1 MYPGIVVGRV
11 WATRIYESL
20 KDKKLLLVLPTDWN
34 KNPKSKDPIVAVD
47 VVGAGAGEFV
57 FYVQAREAAV
67 ACGGKTLEDT
77 PPVDAAIVG
86 IIDGVFLDKKGK

>member
-1 MYPGIVVGRV
+1 MLPGIVVGRV
-11 WATRIYESL
+11 WSTRIYESL

-34 KNPKSKDPIVAVD
+34 KNPKSTDPIVAVD

-67 ACGGKTLEDT
+67 ACGGKRLDDT

-86 IIDGVFLDKKGK
+86 IIDGVYLEE

>member
-11 WATRIYESL
+11 WTTKIYESL
-20 KDKKLLLVLPTDWN
+20 KGKKLLLVLPTDWN
-34 KNPKSKDPIVAVD
+34 KKPKTNDPIVAVD

-67 ACGGKTLEDT
+67 ACGGRTLEDT
-77 PPVDAAIVG
+77 PPVDAAIIG
-86 IIDGVFLDKKGK
+86 IIDGVFSDTKGK

>member
-1 MYPGIVVGRV
+1 MLPGKVIGRV
-11 WATRIYESL
+11 WATKICESL
-20 KDKKLLLVLPTDWN
+20 KGRKLLLIQPTDWHQR
-34 KNPKSKDPIVAVD
+34 PKTTQPIVAVD

-67 ACGGKTLEDT
+67 ACGGRSLEDT

-86 IIDGVFLDKKGK
+86 IIDGVKLEI